1 MWPPFFQFFAEADK
15 YKQEAQMVMCKHNVF
30 VIYPDKLEVPYIK

>member
-15 YKQEAQMVMCKHNVF
+15 YKQEAQMVMGKHNVLI
-30 VIYPDKLEVPYIK
+30 IYPDKLGVLYIK